1 MLTTHL
7 QTELAIHTRE
17 AVSDIRHDVSDIRRT
32 MVKGQEGVDV
42 RNQMVS
48 NHDVL
53 FMIGT
58 PYSFLDSGQVCN
70 FNCGCRPKTLSPNP
84 AYLENRLP
92 YLRGPASGGT
102 N

>member
-1 MLTTHL
+1 MLTTHI
-7 QTELAIHTRE
+7 QTELAIHTHE

-53 FMIGT
+53 FMIG
-58 PYSFLDSGQVCN
+58 
-70 FNCGCRPKTLSPNP
+70 NP
-84 AYLENRLP
+84 LQFPRL
-92 YLRGPASGGT
+92 GPGL
-102 N
+102 